1 MSKQGSRLSI
11 DLAENCHLL
20 LVIECGKCRSN
31 VLYSYIQNKLDR
43 LFTLSGLKKV
53 EKSRKRMAGKVAI
66 LKTAKSLPVNYF
78 ILA

>member
-31 VLYSYIQNKLDR
+31 VLYSYVQNKLDR
-43 LFTLSGLKKV
+43 LFTDNGS
-53 EKSRKRMAGKVAI
+53 SAG
-66 LKTAKSLPVNYF
+66 
-78 ILA
+78 